1 MQLYTFRDIL
11 NVYNWNQNYGYGT
24 NQHLKAI
31 KDLGI
36 TAHHRKT
43 FSPMNKIK

>member
-1 MQLYTFRDIL
+1 MITKLGKKFK
-11 NVYNWNQNYGYGT
+11 VYNWDKNYGYGT
-24 NQHLKAI
+24 KEHLKAI

-43 FSPMNKIK
+43 FSPISKIN